1 MGTEPR
7 ELTRVP
13 DVAERLRVT
22 RLALKLT
29 QRRLCELTGLT
40 TSAWNNAETG
50 DSRIGVDS
58 AILLCQATG
67 ITLDWIYRGSRVG
80 LPMEV
85 SEAISRVELEPPKGR
100 RSGPQKVRN
109 KPPR

>member
-1 MGTEPR
+1 MSRMEPR
-7 ELTRVP
+7 EPTRVQ
-13 DVAERLRVT
+13 DVADRLRVT

-29 QRRLCELTGLT
+29 QRRLCELTGLS

-67 ITLDWIYRGSRVG
+67 VTLDWIYRGSRVG
-80 LPMEV
+80 LPVEISV
-85 SEAISRVELEPPKGR
+85 AISQIESAPPAR
-100 RSGPQKVRN
+100 RRK
-109 KPPR
+109 

>member
-1 MGTEPR
+1 MMAEPPR
-7 ELTRVP
+7 EPTRVHE
-13 DVAERLRVT
+13 VAARLRIT

-29 QRRLCELTGLT
+29 QRRLCQLTGLS

-80 LPMEV
+80 LPTGI
-85 SEAISRVELEPPKGR
+85 SEAIALVEREPPRPKKPR
-100 RSGPQKVRN
+100 VSARSP
-109 KPPR
+109 

>member
-1 MGTEPR
+1 MQ
-7 ELTRVP
+7 
-13 DVAERLRVT
+13 DVATRLRIT

-29 QRRLCELTGLT
+29 QRRLCELTGLS

-80 LPMEV
+80 LPTGI
-85 SEAISRVELEPPKGR
+85 SEAIAQVERDPPKPKKAR
-100 RSGPQKVRN
+100 VAPRSL
-109 KPPR
+109 